1 MKLLLFIGRVPAP
14 RMAQTA
20 VRFVNTPAKPSE
32 LGSRAGI
39 GAGNP
44 VIPSSWI
51 LDNSSPISRAP
62 PLPTFSKTETNFF
75 SNMLGTHEKLFC
87 KHFQCNI
94 LQCFQFDPYKQHRLG

>member
-51 LDNSSPISRAP
+51 LDNSSTIARAT
-62 PLPTFSKTETNFF
+62 PLPTFRKTETNFF
-75 SNMLGTHEKLFC
+75 
-87 KHFQCNI
+87 
-94 LQCFQFDPYKQHRLG
+94 

>member
-14 RMAQTA
+14 RIAQTA

-32 LGSRAGI
+32 LGSCAGI

-51 LDNSSPISRAP
+51 LDNSSTIARAA
-62 PLPTFSKTETNFF
+62 PLPTFRKTETNFF
-75 SNMLGTHEKLFC
+75 YELYARYTRKI
-87 KHFQCNI
+87 I
-94 LQCFQFDPYKQHRLG
+94 LQIFSMQHFAMFSIRFIQTT